1 VTRVVVTGGSFDVSA
16 TIVSRFHAADVASMV
31 RRIEG
36 EPAEAMIPVWPW
48 LPLSYL
54 IKYAPLGFVRRFS

>member
-1 VTRVVVTGGSFDVSA
+1 M
-16 TIVSRFHAADVASMV
+16 VSRFHAAGVASMV
-31 RRIEG
+31 RWIER
-36 EPAEAMIPVWPW
+36 EPAEVMISVWPW